1 MAVLPHEGTFSI
13 MYGTL
18 KVPVGS
24 GYRHG
29 YLSRPDDPGR
39 FPTVLLLPGVG
50 GLSSS
55 EKDYAR
61 RLARKGLACLVV
73 DIYPGDDDPLL
84 AYHARSDRE
93 ILSDLDEAFEFLQSD
108 DVLWAIPGVVG
119 AVGFDIGGRL
129 ALILAAH
136 RSWVG
141 GCVVISTP
149 LTGDENRTH
158 QVAEML
164 QHLAVPVLG
173 LYGAADT
180 LITADTVNEAQRRN
194 EAGQWLLYEAAG
206 HGFYHDHSPDY
217 DPAAA
222 ADSFDRIAAFLL
234 SVLPAAEVEDLG

>member
-13 MYGTL
+13 MYGNL
-18 KVPVGS
+18 NIPVGS

-29 YLSRPDDPGR
+29 YLSRPDDAGR
-39 FPTVLLLPGVG
+39 FPTLLVLPGIT

-61 RLARKGLACLVV
+61 RLSRRGLACLVV

-84 AYHARSDRE
+84 AYHDRSDRE

-108 DVLWAIPGVVG
+108 DVFWALHDVVG
-119 AVGFDIGGRL
+119 VVGFDIGGRL

-136 RSWVG
+136 RPWVG
-141 GCVVISTP
+141 ASVVVSTP
-149 LTGDENRTH
+149 LTGDENRTYP
-158 QVAEML
+158 VAEML
-164 QHLAVPVLG
+164 QHLAVPILG
-173 LYGAADT
+173 LYGAADA
-180 LITADTVNEAQRRN
+180 LIAAETINEAQRRN
-194 EAGQWLLYEAAG
+194 EAGQWLLYEGSG

-222 ADSFDRIAAFLL
+222 ADAFDRMAALLL
-234 SVLPAAEVEDLG
+234 SSLPAAEVEDLG